1 MCKPLTAKHAM
12 MIISI
17 LDQLRKVLPVCC
29 NSNCTELLRQV
40 GVSASDILHR
50 PRGVSRGSQVWRSG
64 ELGVGHYCRGAGQ
77 QAQGQN
83 LGEGWHHSE
92 WETVESRQKAS
103 LHQVRAQL
111 KPSLVLELYAL
122 VLYQDH

>member
-50 PRGVSRGSQVWRSG
+50 PRGVSRGLRYGGLENWGSVTIAGVQVNRLRVRIW
-64 ELGVGHYCRGAGQ
+64 
-77 QAQGQN
+77 
-83 LGEGWHHSE
+83 
-92 WETVESRQKAS
+92 
-103 LHQVRAQL
+103 VRAGITPNGRQWSRGKRL
-111 KPSLVLELYAL
+111 
-122 VLYQDH
+122 HCTRFGHN